1 MQMEPVTTRRTVF
14 YGACVGK
21 WVLAACIEMCLKRGI
36 LLLSQNHKMT
46 EAGRAPT
53 VSGQPVPVLCH
64 PHSTQVSPDSY
75 AETLVSVCAHG
86 RLSQPWA

>member
-1 MQMEPVTTRRTVF
+1 MEPVTTRRTVF

-64 PHSTQVSPDSY
+64 RQSKEMLPGVQREPPVLQVVPI
-75 AETLVSVCAHG
+75 ALCPGTVHH
-86 RLSQPWA
+86 